1 MGVIWKRLS
10 DTGKNWRHVYKV
22 NNINVLLA
30 LFMLNFCSSD
40 ESIPCC
46 LPLLSPLQALTVLEY
61 MVGHGSERVIDEIRE
76 RAYQI
81 SVMTTRSTLFW
92 KYSTSREPF
101 FCYISVVDYLTQI
114 CPFSLLQTLS
124 DFQYI
129 DSGGRDQGSNVRKK
143 SQSLVALVNDK
154 ERIAEVRQKAATNRD
169 K

>member
-30 LFMLNFCSSD
+30 YFLLNFCSSD
-40 ESIPCC
+40 ESISCC

-81 SVMTTRSTLFW
+81 SVMATWSKLFW
-92 KYSTSREPF
+92 KFSTSREPS
-101 FCYISVVDYLTQI
+101 CAISYIMKLFYSYIMSIFHVADIVR
-114 CPFSLLQTLS
+114 FSI
-124 DFQYI
+124 Y
-129 DSGGRDQGSNVRKK
+129 
-143 SQSLVALVNDK
+143 
-154 ERIAEVRQKAATNRD
+154 
-169 K
+169 